1 MLPISGSN
9 FLLLMGCER
18 LVGIDMA
25 SVEGIL
31 RKVISKVN

>member
-9 FLLLMGCER
+9 FVLLMGYER

-25 SVEGIL
+25 SIEGIV
-31 RKVISKVN
+31 RKMTSKVN